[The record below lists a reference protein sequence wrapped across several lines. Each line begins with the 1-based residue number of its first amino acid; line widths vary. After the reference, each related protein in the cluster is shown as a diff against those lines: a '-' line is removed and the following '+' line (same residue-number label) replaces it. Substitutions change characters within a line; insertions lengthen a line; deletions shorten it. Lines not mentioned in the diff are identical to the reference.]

1 MSHASAE
8 ADPAIQ
14 EPPGAGD
21 LDRSLVAGIAW
32 TGAAKWSSQILS
44 WLATLL
50 VARILLPGDF
60 GLVGMGTVYLGLIQ
74 LINQFGLGAAILQQR
89 DLQQQEIA
97 RLGGFSA
104 LLAACLFGAS
114 LLAAGPVAEF
124 FNEPAVAPVIRV
136 LSITF
141 LPGALE
147 VVPRTLLTRDLQFQ
161 RLAVVDAF
169 AAVTATVTTLGLAL
183 VGMEY
188 WALVIGNVVGRLSSS
203 AAVMWLRPHPLA
215 WPWEFQKLR
224 GTLSFGA
231 HVVFANVAFYAY
243 RNADLA
249 VVGRVLGKM
258 ALGVYDL
265 GITIA
270 STPIDRLNELTS
282 RVAPPVFAAVQHDAS
297 LLRRYFLGLTEGTA
311 LISFPAAAGLA
322 LVAHDFVLLA
332 VGPKSEGP
340 IVPPRIVALAAAF
353 RLIGPLLALVLIY
366 SGHPARNTQYTL
378 LAAVVLAPLFFVA
391 SRWGVAGVAAVWLI
405 AQPVVSIATA
415 YRHAFRV
422 MDLSWTAYL
431 RALWP
436 AISAAAAMTLVV
448 AVIQTGLAHRLPLVP
463 RFAIEVVSGVASYT
477 AALYLGHRA
486 RVQAFWSLL
495 PRIRGSAGLVVER

>member
-1 MSHASAE
+1 MTHASAGP
-8 ADPAIQ
+8 DPAIQ
-14 EPPGAGD
+14 TEPGSRA
-21 LDRSLVAGIAW
+21 LDRSLVTGIAW
-32 TGAAKWSSQILS
+32 TGAVKWSGQILS
-44 WLATLL
+44 WLATLV
-50 VARILLPGDF
+50 VARILVPADF
-60 GLVGMGTVYLGLIQ
+60 GLVGMATVYLGLIQ
-74 LINQFGLGAAILQQR
+74 VINQFGLGAAILQKR
-89 DLQQQEIA
+89 DLEQQEIA

-104 LLAACLFGAS
+104 LLAVCLLGAS

-124 FNEPAVAPVIRV
+124 FNEPTVGPVIRV

-141 LPGALE
+141 LTGAFE
-147 VVPRTLLTRDLQFQ
+147 VVPRTLLTRDLEFR
-161 RLAVVDAF
+161 RLAVVDACS
-169 AAVTATVTTLGLAL
+169 AVTATLTTVGLAL
-183 VGMEY
+183 VGVGY
-188 WALVIGNVVGRLSSS
+188 WALVIGTVVGRLTST
-203 AAVMWLRPHPLA
+203 AAVLWFRPHPVA
-215 WPWEFQKLR
+215 WPWEFQRLR
-224 GTLSFGA
+224 GALSFGA
-231 HVVFANVAFYAY
+231 HVVFANVAFYAF

-249 VVGRVLGKM
+249 IVGRVLGKM
-258 ALGVYDL
+258 ALGIYDL

-282 RVAPPVFAAVQHDAS
+282 RVAPAVFAAVQHDSS

-322 LVAHDFVLLA
+322 LVANDFVLLA
-332 VGPKSEGP
+332 VGPKWEGA
-340 IVPPRIVALAAAF
+340 IVPLRILALAAAF
-353 RLIGPLLALVLIY
+353 RSIGPLLALVLIY

-378 LAAVVLAPLFFVA
+378 LAAVVLPPLFFVA